1 MRTKIVKAV
10 GILIATG
17 IVGYGVITVGVPKE
31 SSTIPTQHYVE
42 VEAEKWEYHQEESES
57 VSNLYEIEPRATETT
72 SAIEIPTEEVESLTD
87 ENMNDFEYVAE
98 GGNILSDYEI
108 ALLERVVMSEASIE
122 PYDCKVAVA
131 ETILNRMDMYSTS
144 LEDVVYAPNQY
155 SMADNGQPTDE
166 VKRAVAQAL
175 EYKVNPTNMIYFRQ
189 DYYHSFGTPYTAYGE
204 MYFSLKGD

>member
-10 GILIATG
+10 GIAIATG

-87 ENMNDFEYVAE
+87 ENMNDF
-98 GGNILSDYEI
+98 SDYEI

-166 VKRAVAQAL
+166 VKQAVAQAL
-175 EYKVNPTNMIYFRQ
+175 ECRVNPVNMIYFRQ

-204 MYFSLKGD
+204 MYFSLK

>member
-10 GILIATG
+10 GIAIATG

-31 SSTIPTQHYVE
+31 SSTIPTQHHVE

-57 VSNLYEIEPRATETT
+57 VSNLYEIEPRATETA

-87 ENMNDFEYVAE
+87 ENMNDF
-98 GGNILSDYEI
+98 SDYEI

-131 ETILNRMDMYSTS
+131 ETILNRMNMYSTS

-166 VKRAVAQAL
+166 VKQAVAQAL
-175 EYKVNPTNMIYFRQ
+175 EYRVNPANMIYFRQ

-204 MYFSLKGD
+204 MYFSLKED

>member
-1 MRTKIVKAV
+1 MKSGIGGLNLRNKIAKAV

-42 VEAEKWEYHQEESES
+42 VEAERWEYHQEEFES
-57 VSNLYEIEPRATETT
+57 VSNLYENEPRATETT

-87 ENMNDFEYVAE
+87 ENMNDF
-98 GGNILSDYEI
+98 SDYEI

-131 ETILNRMDMYSTS
+131 ETILNRMDMYNCSV
-144 LEDVVYAPNQY
+144 EDVVYAPNQY

-166 VKRAVAQAL
+166 VKQAVAQAL
-175 EYKVNPTNMIYFRQ
+175 EYRVNPVNMIYFRQ

-204 MYFSLKGD
+204 MYFSLK

>member
-1 MRTKIVKAV
+1 MKKNIFIVSIVSA
-10 GILIATG
+10 ILLIMALLMP
-17 IVGYGVITVGVPKE
+17 VGVPKE
-31 SSTIPTQHYVE
+31 SGTIPAQHYVE

-57 VSNLYEIEPRATETT
+57 VSNLYKIEPRATEAT

-87 ENMNDFEYVAE
+87 ENMNDF
-98 GGNILSDYEI
+98 SDYEI

-155 SMADNGQPTDE
+155 SIADNGQPTDE
-166 VKRAVAQAL
+166 VKQAVAQAL
-175 EYKVNPTNMIYFRQ
+175 EYRVNPTNMIYFRQ

-204 MYFSLKGD
+204 MYFSLKED

>member
-1 MRTKIVKAV
+1 MKSGIGGLNLRNKIVKAV
-10 GILIATG
+10 GVAIATG

-42 VEAEKWEYHQEESES
+42 VEAERWEYHQEESES

-87 ENMNDFEYVAE
+87 ENMNDF
-98 GGNILSDYEI
+98 SDYEI

-131 ETILNRMDMYSTS
+131 ETILNRMDMYNCSV
-144 LEDVVYAPNQY
+144 EDVVYASNQY

-166 VKRAVAQAL
+166 VKQAVAQAL
-175 EYKVNPTNMIYFRQ
+175 EYRVNPANMIYFRQ

-204 MYFSLKGD
+204 MYFSLKED

>member
-1 MRTKIVKAV
+1 MKKNIFIVSA
-10 GILIATG
+10 ILLIMALLMP
-17 IVGYGVITVGVPKE
+17 VGVPKE

-72 SAIEIPTEEVESLTD
+72 PTIEIPTEEQKDLT
-87 ENMNDFEYVAE
+87 EQNMNDF
-98 GGNILSDYEI
+98 SDYEI

-155 SMADNGQPTDE
+155 SMADNGQPTEE
-166 VKRAVAQAL
+166 VKQAVAQAL
-175 EYKVNPTNMIYFRQ
+175 EYRVNPANMIYFRQ
-189 DYYHSFGTPYTAYGE
+189 DYYHSFGTPYAVYGE
-204 MYFSLKGD
+204 MYFSLKED

>member
-1 MRTKIVKAV
+1 MKSGIGGLNLRTKIVKAV
-10 GILIATG
+10 GIAIATG

-87 ENMNDFEYVAE
+87 ENMNDF
-98 GGNILSDYEI
+98 SDYEI

-166 VKRAVAQAL
+166 VKQAVAQAL
-175 EYKVNPTNMIYFRQ
+175 ECRVNPVNMIYFRQ

-204 MYFSLKGD
+204 MYFSLK

>member
-1 MRTKIVKAV
+1 MKKNIFIVSA
-10 GILIATG
+10 ILLIMALLMP
-17 IVGYGVITVGVPKE
+17 VGVPKE
-31 SSTIPTQHYVE
+31 SGTIPTQHYVE
-42 VEAEKWEYHQEESES
+42 VEAERWEYHQEESDS

-72 SAIEIPTEEVESLTD
+72 SAMEMPSEEVESLTG
-87 ENMNDFEYVAE
+87 ENMNDF
-98 GGNILSDYEI
+98 SDCEI

-166 VKRAVAQAL
+166 VKQAVAQAL
-175 EYKVNPTNMIYFRQ
+175 EYRVNPVNMIYFRQ

-204 MYFSLKGD
+204 MYFSLKED